1 MNIGKVTFS
10 TERGCLVEIDGWLAN
25 IETKTEMLKQGVCH
39 VTAVDAAHSP
49 DAEDLLYSPC
59 GQDGTVYGCPE
70 PVLVELAMRYAEW
83 QDGRE
88 EAAEEPAA
96 ALPPQAAVNAMQR
109 WMARQA

>member
-1 MNIGKVTFS
+1 MKIEQVIFS
-10 TERGCLVEIDGWLAN
+10 VERGCLVEIDGWLAN
-25 IETKTEMLKQGVCH
+25 IETKTAVLRQGVCH
-39 VTAVDAAHSP
+39 VAAVDAGHSP

-83 QDGRE
+83 MEGRQE
-88 EAAEEPAA
+88 GAEEPTA
-96 ALPPQAAVNAMQR
+96 ALSPETAINAVQR